1 MPLQKAIPFRVLER
15 VSYHLKR
22 ALSATKIVSQ
32 FASNLRLY
40 FGPQNRLHK
49 SIKMVL
55 LR

>member
-1 MPLQKAIPFRVLER
+1 MPLQKAIPLRVLEH

-22 ALSATKIVSQ
+22 PLSTAKIVSQ

-49 SIKMVL
+49 SIKMVV